1 MSDEAGR
8 REARAQIC
16 HWIDEDRDLLVDTLV
31 RFVRAKS
38 PNPPGDTRQAAQ
50 VLCDFLKERDLP
62 FRIVASD
69 ETMPNIVG
77 TFDGARPGRHVVFN
91 GHMDVFPV
99 GESGTW
105 THDPWG
111 GEVENGRIYGRGV
124 NDMKA
129 GTASIAFA
137 YHYLHRLRDQLAGR
151 VTLTAVSEEETFG
164 PNGARHVMEAC
175 PEVLGDVCLST
186 EPTGIESVRFAEKA
200 ANWLIFTVRTSG
212 AHGAYPHKSENA
224 NVTAAKLVLDL
235 HALQDLEVKAPDVV
249 VRALDGADAVI
260 DRVASPG
267 AAEILQKLTVNIGV
281 LKGGTMVNMLPG
293 TCVVEADIRVPI
305 GADADEMVREAGR
318 IAARY
323 PSVTMEVVRKYN
335 PFWSDPEHEMCR
347 LIQANAED
355 VSGFRPPAIVSL
367 PSTDV
372 RLWRMRDIPAYVYG
386 ITPYNVAMADE
397 YADIDEIIHVLKVH
411 TLSAF
416 DFLCG
421 AGDPA

>member
-1 MSDEAGR
+1 MTKGAEK
-8 REARAQIC
+8 REARAQIVR
-16 HWIDEDRDLLVDTLV
+16 WIDEDRDLLIDTLV

-38 PNPPGDTRQAAQ
+38 PNPPADTREACQ
-50 VLCDFLKERDLP
+50 VLCRFLEERELP

-77 TFDGARPGRHVVFN
+77 TFDCAQPGRHVIFN

-99 GESGTW
+99 GDSGTW

-111 GEVENGRIYGRGV
+111 GEIEDGRIYGRGV

-137 YHYLHRLRDQLAGR
+137 YHYLYRLREQLAGR
-151 VTLTAVSEEETFG
+151 VTMTAVSEEETFG
-164 PNGARHVMEAC
+164 PNGARHLVEAC

-200 ANWLIFTVRTSG
+200 ANWLRFTVRTPG

-224 NVTAAKLVLDL
+224 NVVAAKLVLDL
-235 HALQDLEVKAPDVV
+235 LELQDMEVKAPEVI
-249 VRALDGADAVI
+249 VRALTGADDVI

-267 AAEILQKLTVNIGV
+267 AAQILQKLTVNIGV
-281 LKGGTMVNMLPG
+281 LKGGTMLNMLPG
-293 TCVVEADIRVPI
+293 TCVVEADVRVPI
-305 GADADEMVREAGR
+305 GVDADDMVREAGR

-323 PSVTMEVVRKYN
+323 PAVTMEVVRKFN
-335 PFWSDPEHEMCR
+335 PLWSDPEHEVCR
-347 LIQANAED
+347 LIQANAEEIG
-355 VSGFRPPAIVSL
+355 GFLPPAIVSL

-372 RLWRMRDIPAYVYG
+372 RLWRMRGIPAFVYG
-386 ITPYNVAMADE
+386 ITPHNVAMADE
-397 YADIDEIIHVLKVH
+397 YAEIDEIIHVLKVH

-416 DFLCG
+416 DFLSR
-421 AGDPA
+421 